1 MTADGTHEALPRNRG
16 FSHRVSPL
24 FAVRVLQLVLW
35 LLVVSGPVAAALL
48 ATQVS
53 ALGGRLE
60 TVGGQQAVVNL
71 PPDTTGVEGFA
82 ELFVAAFLGAGEDS
96 PESLAHFLDDP
107 PLDGTAD
114 GSWFATR
121 TASLGARQIGP
132 GYFAVTV
139 AAEVVA
145 ADEESD
151 ESTVWVPVGTLFYSV
166 GVAESETGWAVTG
179 LPTLIAAPT
188 RAVRPELLV
197 GRLDGLDGAPGLEEM
212 VSRFLAAYL
221 AGDGE
226 LARYIAPASRI
237 VRVQPPPFV
246 NVEVL
251 KAGFIDA
258 PDGSQQVA
266 MVVRATDAAG
276 RVQVLEYALTVEQRD
291 GRWEVSELLPA
302 PTLASH
308 EDD

>member
-1 MTADGTHEALPRNRG
+1 MTADGTHDALSRKRG
-16 FSHRVSPL
+16 FSHRMSPL
-24 FAVRVLQLVLW
+24 FTVRTLQVVLW

-53 ALGGRLE
+53 ALSGRLE
-60 TVGGQQAVVNL
+60 TVGGQQAVANR

-82 ELFVAAFLGAGEDS
+82 ELFIAAFLGAGENS
-96 PESLAHFLDDP
+96 GEALAHFLDGAS
-107 PLDGTAD
+107 LDGVAN

-121 TASLGARQIGP
+121 TTSLGAREIGP
-132 GYFAVTV
+132 GYYAVTV
-139 AAEVVA
+139 AAQVVA

-151 ESTVWVPVGTLFYSV
+151 EPTVWVPVGTLFYSV
-166 GVAESETGWAVTG
+166 GVAETQSGWAVTG

-188 RAVRPELLV
+188 RGVPPELLV
-197 GRLDGLDGAPGLEEM
+197 GRLDGFDGTPGLEEM
-212 VSRFLAAYL
+212 VPRFLAAYL

-226 LARYIAPASRI
+226 LARYIAPGSPI
-237 VRVQPPPFV
+237 VAVQPAPFV

-266 MVVRATDAAG
+266 IVVRATDADG

-291 GRWEVSELLPA
+291 SRWEVSEVLPA

-308 EDD
+308 VDD

>member
-1 MTADGTHEALPRNRG
+1 MTADGTRDALPRKRG
-16 FSHRVSPL
+16 FSHWVSPL
-24 FAVRVLQLVLW
+24 FTVRMLQVVLW

-53 ALGGRLE
+53 ALGDRLE
-60 TVGGQQAVVNL
+60 TVGGQQAVVNP
-71 PPDTTGVEGFA
+71 PPDTIGVEGFA
-82 ELFVAAFLGAGEDS
+82 ELFVAAFLGAGEGS
-96 PESLAHFLDDP
+96 PKSLATFLDDP
-107 PLDGTAD
+107 LFDGTAD

-121 TASLGARQIGP
+121 TVSLGARQIGP

-145 ADEESD
+145 TDEESD
-151 ESTVWVPVGTLFYSV
+151 EPTVWVPVGTLFYSV

-188 RAVRPELLV
+188 RAIPPELLL
-197 GRLDGLDGAPGLEEM
+197 GRLDGFDGAPGLEEM
-212 VSRFLAAYL
+212 MPRFLAAYL
-221 AGDGE
+221 TGDGE
-226 LARYIAPASRI
+226 LARYMAPASPI

-246 NVEVL
+246 SVEVL

-266 MVVRATDAAG
+266 IVVRATDAAG
-276 RVQVLEYALTVEQRD
+276 RVQLLEYALMVEQRD

>member
-1 MTADGTHEALPRNRG
+1 MTADGTSEALPRKQG
-16 FSHRVSPL
+16 VSPRVSPL
-24 FAVRVLQLVLW
+24 FMVRVLQVVLW
-35 LLVVSGPVAAALL
+35 LLVVSGPLAAVLL
-48 ATQVS
+48 ARQVS
-53 ALGGRLE
+53 AFGDRLE
-60 TVGGQQAVVNL
+60 TVGGQAVVKP

-82 ELFVAAFLGAGEDS
+82 ELFVAAFLGAGEGS
-96 PESLAHFLDDP
+96 PERLAPFLDNP
-107 PLDGTAD
+107 VLDGTAD
-114 GSWFATR
+114 GSWFVMR
-121 TASLGARQIGP
+121 TASLGAREIGP

-151 ESTVWVPVGTLFYSV
+151 EPTVWVSLGTLFYSV
-166 GVAESETGWAVTG
+166 GVAETETGWAVTG

-197 GRLDGLDGAPGLEEM
+197 GRFDGFDGAPGLEEM
-212 VSRFLAAYL
+212 VPRFLAAYL

-226 LARYIAPASRI
+226 LARYMAPASRI
-237 VRVQPPPFV
+237 VAVQPPPFV
-246 NVEVL
+246 SVEVL

-266 MVVRATDAAG
+266 IVVRAIDAAG
-276 RVQVLEYALTVEQRD
+276 RVQVLEYALAVEQRD